1 MANRKDYYYEEEH
14 GPNMVM
20 IYMVFI
26 MSVVVLLVTGLV
38 FLQNRSD
45 MKTVKRTSYS
55 SQTVLQQANTKTSDE
70 LISGSTLTSDQ
81 LDIWELPDTG
91 RNQSS
96 QDSIDNGKNGI
107 VVNQTTGET
116 LNNSVKAEEKVT
128 DSSIEESKTTLYDM
142 NKNKTEDDE
151 NEENEN
157 QTLIKYQDGTEEWIE
172 INDNLELND
181 YDMENFKYQ
190 KPYMKYLED
199 GKNVSTCGVNIAGRL
214 GTVDFSKL
222 KKTGCDYVMVR
233 IGARGYSSG
242 QIVLDE
248 KYKENLEGAKKAG
261 LDTGVYFTTQAVSEQ
276 EVSEEVDTLLD
287 IIDNYSIKCPVVL
300 EPQATT
306 DDVSRVDAL
315 TVDERT
321 GLVRLF
327 AEELKEA
334 GYTPVISASKEW
346 LLTKLDL
353 EELDDYEICLQQSED
368 TPDYPYEFKMW
379 QYSDEGTVKGIDE
392 PTKMYI
398 SLK

>member
-1 MANRKDYYYEEEH
+1 MANRKEYYYEEEH

-38 FLQNRSD
+38 FWQNRSNV
-45 MKTVKRTSYS
+45 KTVKRTSYS
-55 SQTVLQQANTKTSDE
+55 SQTTMQQANAKTTNE

-91 RNQSS
+91 RNYNNQTL
-96 QDSIDNGKNGI
+96 DDNGKNGT
-107 VVNQTTGET
+107 VVNQTTGEKI
-116 LNNSVKAEEKVT
+116 NSSIKAEEKVAA
-128 DSSIEESKTTLYDM
+128 DSTQETKTTLYDM
-142 NKNKTEDDE
+142 SKTKTEADE
-151 NEENEN
+151 STENDN
-157 QTLIKYQDGTEEWIE
+157 QTLIKYQDGTEEWVE
-172 INDNLELND
+172 INENLELNE
-181 YDMENFKYQ
+181 YVAENFKYQ
-190 KPYMKYLED
+190 KPYMKYIEE
-199 GKNVSTCGVNIAGRL
+199 GKTVSTCGVNIASKL

-242 QIVLDE
+242 QLVLDE

-261 LDTGVYFTTQAVSEQ
+261 LDIGVYFTTQAISEQ
-276 EVSEEVDTLLD
+276 EISEEVDTLID
-287 IIDNYSIKCPVVL
+287 IISDYSIKYPVIL

-306 DDVSRVDAL
+306 DDVSRVEAL

-321 GLVRLF
+321 GLIKLF
-327 AEELKEA
+327 AEQLEEA
-334 GYTPVISASKEW
+334 GYTPMISASKEW
-346 LLTKLDL
+346 LLTKIDL
-353 EELDDYEICLQQSED
+353 EQLEDYEICLQQEEEI
-368 TPDYPYEFKMW
+368 PDYPYEFGMW

-392 PTKMYI
+392 STKMYI